1 MIDWQPWS
9 YEMRGRITKRLNWVL
24 KEIYFSVFMTKG
36 AIQQMNGGF
45 HLPCGNARARS
56 AQMMKEVAG
65 SEVEERK
72 LVA

>member
-1 MIDWQPWS
+1 MHNI
-9 YEMRGRITKRLNWVL
+9 RLYNQRDKVHL
-24 KEIYFSVFMTKG
+24 TGLRAFEKLSELFMTKG

-45 HLPCGNARARS
+45 HLPCGNACTHHAEI
-56 AQMMKEVAG
+56 MKEVDG